1 VAHDYRADKVP
12 VMGGLGLNGTAFLV
26 LMALAL
32 FATGIVAGIL
42 AGLLGVGGGIVMVPV
57 LYYVFGAL
65 DVDQAVRMHMAVG
78 TSLAAMIPT
87 SIRSA
92 LAHRKRGAVDGE
104 LFRSWLPAIILGAL
118 IGSAVAPYAPSQIL
132 RAVFAFFAL
141 FVALNMIVGNDRW
154 KLGSD
159 LPRVLW
165 QRTAAFLIGGI
176 SVMMGIGGGTFT
188 VPYLSLFGYPIRQA
202 VATASAIGVLI
213 AIPGAIGFGFGGL
226 GVAGRPVWSLGYA
239 SLIGFALIV
248 PATII
253 ATPWGVSL
261 AHRINPTWLRRAFA
275 IFLALTGIRMAM
287 SLLI

>member
-1 VAHDYRADKVP
+1 MA
-12 VMGGLGLNGTAFLV
+12 MESTTFLG

-32 FATGIVAGIL
+32 LATGMIAGIL

-57 LYYVFGAL
+57 LYLVFGAF

-92 LAHRKRGAVDGE
+92 LAHHKRGAVDGE
-104 LFRSWLPAIILGAL
+104 LFRRWLPAIIAGAL
-118 IGSAVAPYAPSQIL
+118 MGSAVAPYAPSQLL
-132 RAVFAFFAL
+132 RGVFAFFAL

-154 KLGSD
+154 ALGSE
-159 LPRVLW
+159 LPRAVW
-165 QRTAAFLIGGI
+165 QRVTAFLIGSI

-213 AIPGAIGFGFGGL
+213 AIPGAIGFGIGGL
-226 GVAGRPVWSLGYA
+226 GVAGRPLWSLGYA

-248 PATII
+248 PATMI
-253 ATPWGVSL
+253 ATPWGVAL
-261 AHRINPTWLRRAFA
+261 AHRIDPSWLRKAFA
-275 IFLALTGIRMAM
+275 LFLALTGFRMAL
-287 SLLI
+287 SLVT

>member
-1 VAHDYRADKVP
+1 MA
-12 VMGGLGLNGTAFLV
+12 MESTTFLG

-32 FATGIVAGIL
+32 LATGMIAGIL

-57 LYYVFGAL
+57 LYLVFGAF

-92 LAHRKRGAVDGE
+92 LAHHKRGAVDGE
-104 LFRSWLPAIILGAL
+104 LFRRWLPAIIAGAL
-118 IGSAVAPYAPSQIL
+118 MGSAVAPYAPSQLL
-132 RAVFAFFAL
+132 RGVFAFFAL

-154 KLGSD
+154 ALGSE
-159 LPRVLW
+159 LPRAVW
-165 QRTAAFLIGGI
+165 QRVTAFLIGSI

-213 AIPGAIGFGFGGL
+213 AIPGAIGFGIGGL
-226 GVAGRPVWSLGYA
+226 GVAGRPLWSLGYA

-248 PATII
+248 PATMI
-253 ATPWGVSL
+253 ATPWGVTL
-261 AHRINPTWLRRAFA
+261 AHRIDPSWLRKAFA
-275 IFLALTGIRMAM
+275 LFLALTGFRMAL
-287 SLLI
+287 SLVT